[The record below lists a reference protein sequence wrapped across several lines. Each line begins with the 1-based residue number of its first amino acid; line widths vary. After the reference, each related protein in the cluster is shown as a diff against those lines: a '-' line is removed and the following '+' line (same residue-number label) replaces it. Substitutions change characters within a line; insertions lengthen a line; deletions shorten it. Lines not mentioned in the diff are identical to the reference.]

1 MTVERPT
8 LAEIRNVVNSNVYC
22 ACPELLIT
30 ALTESL
36 SDAHRIISDE
46 WLSMHDTQT
55 DDDDEEPPEIFEYW
69 LVSPWFGEGMQ
80 MYAQEPAMELEPGI
94 WIWGRTESGLQ
105 LEHSAAIGNMI
116 VNRKERL
123 NEILNR

>member
-8 LAEIRNVVNSNVYC
+8 LAEIRNVVNNNVYC
-22 ACPELLIT
+22 VCPELLIT

-36 SDAHRIISDE
+36 SDE

-55 DDDDEEPPEIFEYW
+55 DDDDEEPPEILEYW

-80 MYAQEPAMELEPGI
+80 MYAQEPAMELEPGQ
-94 WIWGRTESGLQ
+94 WIWGRTETGLE
-105 LEHSAAIGNMI
+105 LCHSAVIGDMI
-116 VNRKERL
+116 MHKEAQLNKFINR
-123 NEILNR
+123 

>member
-8 LAEIRNVVNSNVYC
+8 IAEIRNVVNNNVYC
-22 ACPELLIT
+22 TCPELLIK

-36 SDAHRIISDE
+36 SDE

-69 LVSPWFGEGMQ
+69 LVSPWFGEGMK

-94 WIWGRTESGLQ
+94 WIWGRTETGLQ
-105 LEHSAAIGNMI
+105 LEYSAAIGNMM
-116 VNRKERL
+116 VRREERL
-123 NEILNR
+123 KEILNR

>member
-8 LAEIRNVVNSNVYC
+8 LAEIRNVVNNNVYC
-22 ACPELLIT
+22 ACPELLIK

-36 SDAHRIISDE
+36 SDE

-55 DDDDEEPPEIFEYW
+55 DDDDEEPPEILEYW

-105 LEHSAAIGNMI
+105 LEHSAAIGNMM
-116 VNRKERL
+116 VLREERL
-123 NEILNR
+123 KEILNR